1 MEKKKLSD
9 DALEQVTG
17 GAMGN
22 EIKFCTCNCEDTYLE
37 NGNIICKQ
45 CGGIKQGNN
54 ASKPQAN
61 NPVSLF

>member
-22 EIKFCTCNCEDTYLE
+22 ENKFCTCNCEDTYLE
-37 NGNIICKQ
+37 NGKIYCKQ

-54 ASKPQAN
+54 ASKLQAN
-61 NPVSLF
+61 DPVSLF

>member
-22 EIKFCTCNCEDTYLE
+22 ENKFCTCNCEDTYLE
-37 NGNIICKQ
+37 NGKIKCKQ

-54 ASKPQAN
+54 AIKPQVN